1 MKWYKVLI
9 YVLFHTSSKK
19 KSPSIAILT
28 WFLILGKSKLEA
40 KMATIVGD
48 VTGLQ
53 QLHHPQNIPHIVE
66 KIKTLETLQHIKNS
80 GEGFHHPPPLPLY
93 LGGGM
98 NMSVCPRVKLRLS

>member
-1 MKWYKVLI
+1 
-9 YVLFHTSSKK
+9 
-19 KSPSIAILT
+19 
-28 WFLILGKSKLEA
+28 
-40 KMATIVGD
+40 MATILGD

-80 GEGFHHPPPLPLY
+80 GEGFHHPPPLLPLY